1 MTADATFALP
11 PRKRPLE
18 RISGSSEWTRVL
30 LRREV
35 SGRALGGYA
44 AAVSRLTTTPA
55 QRLVDAALVLGVFVI
70 ASVEMGSQSFGEA
83 TDSARTTDAAGV
95 ALCALSAIPLMLRRR
110 APLVALVIMLVAGVA
125 LVALDYAV
133 LHPLGPAIAL
143 ATLADRSERAAARP
157 AAAVTLLAF
166 AAFVALA
173 WLRFGPELED
183 YVVTALLWGGGW
195 VFGDRRRLARQR
207 AAQERERVAREQRL
221 AVAEERSRIAREL
234 HDSAGHAINSILIQA
249 GAART
254 VLDSQPPRAREAI
267 ETIESLAHET
277 IDDLDVILGRLRSG
291 ESADLAP
298 LPGLGQIARLVERHR
313 AGGLDVSLI
322 DRARVGPRLA
332 PAIDR
337 TAYRIAQEALTN
349 AARHGTGSA
358 QVTIERRNGELRL
371 TVTNPV
377 AGPTAARSTGGHGLP
392 GMRERVEL
400 LGGTLH
406 AGRDGDRFLIRAALP
421 YSEQTHDRTR

>member
-1 MTADATFALP
+1 VVDVAL
-11 PRKRPLE
+11 
-18 RISGSSEWTRVL
+18 
-30 LRREV
+30 
-35 SGRALGGYA
+35 A
-44 AAVSRLTTTPA
+44 
-55 QRLVDAALVLGVFVI
+55 LGVFVL
-70 ASVEMGSQSFGEA
+70 ASLEMGSQSFGES
-83 TDSARTTDAAGV
+83 TDTARTTDAAGI
-95 ALCALSAIPLMLRRR
+95 ALCALGAIPVMLRRR
-110 APLVALVIMLVAGVA
+110 APLFALLIMLVAAVA

-143 ATLADRSERAAARP
+143 ATLADRSPRAAGRHV
-157 AAAVTLLAF
+157 AAVTLAAF
-166 AAFVALA
+166 TAFVAVA

-183 YVVTALLWGGGW
+183 YVVTALLWAGGW

-207 AAQERERVAREQRL
+207 AAQERERIEREQRL
-221 AVAEERSRIAREL
+221 AVAEERSRLAREL

-254 VLDSQPPRAREAI
+254 VLHNQPQRTREAI
-267 ETIESLAHET
+267 EAIEAIAHDT

-298 LPGLGQIARLVERHR
+298 LPGIAQIAQLVDRHR
-313 AGGLDVSLI
+313 AGGLDVSLV
-322 DRARVGPRLA
+322 DRARIGPRLA

-337 TAYRIAQEALTN
+337 AAYRIAQEALTN
-349 AARHGTGSA
+349 AARHGTGST

-377 AGPTAARSTGGHGLP
+377 AEPMAARATGGHGIP
-392 GMRERVEL
+392 GMRERAAL

-421 YSEQTHDRTR
+421 CTEQRDDRVR